1 MMYVAVVHCIPI
13 LMSRIMFH
21 IRFFTLSFV
30 QNSYFISFVYSMSV
44 NSFIANVIVYLKNRR
59 LNKCFILILY
69 SMSSASD
76 AHLLAGVTPPAGV
89 APLFA
94 SDQIW

>member
-1 MMYVAVVHCIPI
+1 M
-13 LMSRIMFH
+13 LL
-21 IRFFTLSFV
+21 FTC
-30 QNSYFISFVYSMSV
+30 
-44 NSFIANVIVYLKNRR
+44 KNRR